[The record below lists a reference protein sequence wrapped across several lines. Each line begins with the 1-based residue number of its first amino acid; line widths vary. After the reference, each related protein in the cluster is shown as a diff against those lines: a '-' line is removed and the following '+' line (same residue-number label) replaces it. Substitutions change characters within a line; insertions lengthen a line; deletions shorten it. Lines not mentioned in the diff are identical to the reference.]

1 MWTTTSKMSISHLCM
16 HINYA
21 FNWSSRPWMRY
32 DVKRIFVFFSLS
44 RSESQT
50 NSLTLY
56 VLHIYS
62 AFNILLPYLSSFSK
76 MDKTKKKNKFKE
88 NKFRYKH
95 PRTRAYVCIFCVHF
109 HGHKIVKIITLGSM
123 DYWKEK
129 EKKEIPFKKMREIP
143 TTPTTNWILNATQT
157 SQENEAIQR
166 KLHAFSALRIQ
177 LFLHSFLSV
186 YDVLLDEKKINKIKM
201 KTKKE
206 SFTQAVE
213 FDQFNEYI
221 CVCVC
226 STTLVTDAL
235 RLEMSSVFLLDSQ
248 NHYGIISK
256 QEFGLSLNMNPFWL
270 QLTVYLWFRY
280 SIEPFSV
287 FFFI

>member
-1 MWTTTSKMSISHLCM
+1 MNALRCEKNIC
-16 HINYA
+16 
-21 FNWSSRPWMRY
+21 
-32 DVKRIFVFFSLS
+32 FFSLS
-44 RSESQT
+44 LVLNLKRIHLHYMCCIFTQH
-50 NSLTLY
+50 LTFYFLIF
-56 VLHIYS
+56 LH
-62 AFNILLPYLSSFSK
+62 FRKWTKRN
-76 MDKTKKKNKFKE
+76 KKKNKFKE

-95 PRTRAYVCIFCVHF
+95 PRTDAYVCIFCVHF

-129 EKKEIPFKKMREIP
+129 EKKEIP